1 MDTNWMIQTHG
12 DPLGA
17 LQNFIGTLWEQ
28 TDLQAMVVAPGNGN
42 YLLESPDDLKEL
54 NPFRPLMKL
63 NTARLVVQTAKEA
76 PGQRLGALL
85 RPCEMRALNEM
96 AARGAVKR
104 DGVLAICVDCLGTFP
119 ADEFEWRTERS
130 NKNMGLTRETLR
142 FAPQGGISSYRYR
155 PACQMCAEPGAT
167 DGDVNI
173 GVFGL
178 PVRQSMLVNTHNG
191 SVVLKS
197 ITDELA
203 AEVLV
208 SKRVQMLAKISERHV
223 RTRERVLKA
232 LDEDLPADLGEL
244 LEQFESCGDC
254 QACMNVCPICIVDR
268 PRKSPDGRLMRE
280 DLVNWLLSCAG
291 CGMCEQSC
299 PQHQPL
305 SAVFSH
311 IRTQI
316 EVELRL

>member
-1 MDTNWMIQTHG
+1 MNTDWVILTHG

-17 LQNFIGTLWEQ
+17 LQKLIKMLWEQ
-28 TDLQAMVVAPGNGN
+28 TDLHGLVVAPRNGKF
-42 YLLESPDDLKEL
+42 LLESPNDLEEL

-63 NTARLVVQTAKEA
+63 NTARLVLQVAQEK
-76 PGQRLGALL
+76 PGQRLGAVL

-96 AARGAVKR
+96 AARGAVKK
-104 DGVLAICVDCLGTFP
+104 DDILAICVDCLGTFP
-119 ADEFEWRTERS
+119 AEEFEWRTERS
-130 NKNMGLTRETLR
+130 YRGLTREALR
-142 FAPQGGISSYRYR
+142 FAPQGGISAYRYR

-178 PVRQSMLVNTHNG
+178 PVRQSILVNAHNG
-191 SVVLKS
+191 SVILKS
-197 ITDELA
+197 ITDGLA
-203 AEVLV
+203 SDVLV
-208 SKRVQMLAKISERHV
+208 SKRVQMLAKISERHI

-232 LDEDLPADLGEL
+232 LDDDLPADLGEL
-244 LEQFESCGDC
+244 LEQFETCGDC
-254 QACMNVCPICIVDR
+254 QACMTVCPVCVVDQ
-268 PRKSPDGRLMRE
+268 PRRSPDGRLVRE

-316 EVELRL
+316 EAELMI

>member
-1 MDTNWMIQTHG
+1 MNTNWTIHTHG

-17 LQNFIGTLWEQ
+17 LQKFVKTLWEQ
-28 TDLQAMVVAPGNGN
+28 TDLEIIVVAPSDGKF
-42 YLLESPDDLKEL
+42 LLESPDELGEL

-63 NTARLVVQTAKEA
+63 NTARLVVDTAKKR
-76 PGQRLGALL
+76 PGKRIGAML

-104 DGVLAICVDCLGTFP
+104 NDVLAISTDCLGTFP

-130 NKNMGLTRETLR
+130 SKGLTKETLQ
-142 FAPQGGISSYRYR
+142 FAPQGGISAYRYR
-155 PACQMCAEPGAT
+155 PACQMCSEPGAT
-167 DGDVNI
+167 EADVNI

-178 PVRQSMLVNTHNG
+178 PVRQSLLVNANDGRVILET
-191 SVVLKS
+191 
-197 ITDELA
+197 ITDGLA
-203 AEVLV
+203 KEEMV
-208 SKRVQMLAKISERHV
+208 SKREQTLAKISERHT
-223 RTRERVLKA
+223 RTRERVLKS
-232 LDEDLPADLGEL
+232 LDEELPADLQEL
-244 LEQFESCGDC
+244 LVQFEACGEC
-254 QACMNVCPICIVDR
+254 QACMNVCPICTVDE
-268 PRKSPDGRLMRE
+268 PRKTKEGRLVRE

-311 IRTQI
+311 IREQI
-316 EVELRL
+316 DAELTL

>member
-1 MDTNWMIQTHG
+1 MDTDWVILTHG

-17 LQNFIGTLWEQ
+17 LQKFIKMLWEQ
-28 TDLQAMVVAPGNGN
+28 TDLHDLVVAPRNGK
-42 YLLESPDDLKEL
+42 YLLESPQDLEEL

-63 NTARLVVQTAKEA
+63 NTARLVVQADQEN
-76 PGQRLGALL
+76 PGQRLGAVL

-104 DGVLAICVDCLGTFP
+104 EDILAICVDCLGTFP
-119 ADEFEWRTERS
+119 AEEFEWRTERS
-130 NKNMGLTRETLR
+130 DKGLTREALR
-142 FAPQGGISSYRYR
+142 FAPQGGISAYRYR

-178 PVRQSMLVNTHNG
+178 PVRQSILVNAHNG
-191 SVVLKS
+191 SVILKS
-197 ITDELA
+197 ITDGLA
-203 AEVLV
+203 SDVLV
-208 SKRVQMLAKISERHV
+208 GKRVQMLAKISERHV

-232 LDEDLPADLGEL
+232 LEDDLPADLGKL
-244 LEQFESCGDC
+244 LEQFETCGDC
-254 QACMNVCPICIVDR
+254 QACMNVCPICVVDQ
-268 PRKSPDGRLMRE
+268 PRKSPDGRLVRE

-316 EVELRL
+316 EAELMI